1 MSKFY
6 KMDPSAWDVGTS
18 SLSLEEEAAYLRIV
32 NSINKHDAP
41 VPNIDRVL
49 AGMFRVSTRKARALR
64 DALIEAGKIYVE
76 DDHIWNARARFD
88 VVSRQVHAEK
98 HAEMS
103 AKGGRRS
110 AEVRSK
116 ALKNNKAGQPC
127 GSSRIE
133 KNRIEKNPPTPQ
145 GGDDGF
151 EKWYAEYPLK
161 RAPDRA
167 RKAYTAALK
176 SGATPEQLLSALRR
190 YVAEKEPWRRFA
202 HPATWLNGGD
212 WREKAPDERAKRSP
226 EEILQSKIESAERWM
241 RERPNEMV
249 WSHYDTPEVVRA
261 LLSNHSED
269 RLREAGFTVPG
280 KLVDITAWRKSG

>member
-1 MSKFY
+1 MQNT
-6 KMDPSAWDVGTS
+6 AQR
-18 SLSLEEEAAYLRIV
+18 LSGA
-32 NSINKHDAP
+32 KQTKQCDA
-41 VPNIDRVL
+41 N
-49 AGMFRVSTRKARALR
+49 
-64 DALIEAGKIYVE
+64 AGKRIC
-76 DDHIWNARARFD
+76 
-88 VVSRQVHAEK
+88 EK
-98 HAEMS
+98 GAIQDPLS
-103 AKGGRRS
+103 
-110 AEVRSK
+110 
-116 ALKNNKAGQPC
+116 N
-127 GSSRIE
+127 
-133 KNRIEKNPPTPQ
+133 KNPPTPQ

-167 RKAYTAALK
+167 RKAYAAALK

-249 WSHYDTPEVVRA
+249 WRHYDTPEVVRA